1 MKKSIILFTFLS
13 ISLMLVP
20 AVMATNGTNLIGIGP
35 VSRSMGGAGVAAPQ
49 DAISAIF
56 SNPAAMCFGPYCPGS
71 SADFAGTYFDPTV
84 TGTVPTPGGPAT
96 ATSQTEPFMVPAIGI
111 SNPITEKLRFGI
123 GMYGQSG
130 MGTDYKGTAIGTDA
144 TNYLYTQ
151 LQTMKF
157 APNLAWLITPNFSVG
172 ASVEVV
178 WQSLDLGQGA
188 AAGYGLG
195 LQIGALY
202 HLGKFNFGASYTTP
216 ESITH
221 KNVSSFG
228 GATWYDLK
236 LENPQ
241 TVKLGVSFE
250 PNTSWLIE
258 GYTRWYGWGSADGYK
273 DFGWDDQVV
282 FGIGAQWRPAEK
294 WAIRAGYNYGKNPV
308 SLDAADSF
316 RTSVQGIPVS
326 PNNYEGLRIVGFPAI
341 AEQHFTAGV
350 GYNLTQNWLLNLS
363 FVYSPEETITQGPLS
378 ASLKEFTSTFGL
390 TYYW

>member
-1 MKKSIILFTFLS
+1 MKKLYGLITLLS

-20 AVMATNGTNLIGIGP
+20 AAMATNGTNLIGIGP
-35 VSRSMGGAGVAAPQ
+35 VSRAMGGAGVAAPQ

-56 SNPAAMCFGPYCPGS
+56 SNPAAACFGPYCPGS

-84 TGTVPTPGGPAT
+84 SATIPTAGGPVT
-96 ATSQTEPFMVPAIGI
+96 ATSQTQPFTVPAIGI
-111 SNPITEKLRFGI
+111 SNPINETLRFGI

-130 MGTDYKGTAIGTDA
+130 MGTDYKGTPIGPDA

-172 ASVEVV
+172 ASLEVV

-195 LQIGALY
+195 LQVGALY
-202 HLGKFNFGASYTTP
+202 HLDKFSFGISYTTP

-221 KNVSSFG
+221 ENVSSFG

-241 TVKLGVSFE
+241 TVKAGVAFE
-250 PNTSWLIE
+250 PNSEWVFE
-258 GYTRWYGWGSADGYK
+258 GYTRWYGHSPG
-273 DFGWDDQVV
+273 DD
-282 FGIGAQWRPAEK
+282 K
-294 WAIRAGYNYGKNPV
+294 
-308 SLDAADSF
+308 
-316 RTSVQGIPVS
+316 VQ
-326 PNNYEGLRIVGFPAI
+326 R
-341 AEQHFTAGV
+341 
-350 GYNLTQNWLLNLS
+350 
-363 FVYSPEETITQGPLS
+363 
-378 ASLKEFTSTFGL
+378 
-390 TYYW
+390 